1 MERVFKAKKEMR
13 FNLVDGDGF
22 LIEEDG
28 FIVPQGSVWYFDYE
42 ELEDI
47 SSPIQL
53 TNEEYNRWLE
63 IDIDVLEL
71 EFEEIK

>member
-1 MERVFKAKKEMR
+1 MERVFKAKEVMR
-13 FNLVDGDGF
+13 FNLVDDGF

-28 FIVPQGSVWYFDYE
+28 FIVQQGSVWYFDYE
-42 ELEDI
+42 EGEDI
-47 SSPIQL
+47 SSTIQL